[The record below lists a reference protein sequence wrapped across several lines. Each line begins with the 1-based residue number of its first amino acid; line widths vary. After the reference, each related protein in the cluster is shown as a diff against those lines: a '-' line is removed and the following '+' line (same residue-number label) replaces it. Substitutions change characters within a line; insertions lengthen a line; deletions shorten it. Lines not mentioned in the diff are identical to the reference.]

1 MCRLTVVSCVS
12 CRFALTK
19 LDILDDQPIIKI
31 GVAYVVNGQKIDY
44 YPSMSTVTSA
54 SAARLRIKQQQEMF
68 SNFKTMKLRVQL
80 RHPLT
85 LIFTL
90 VHSLPYLYSFLL
102 LPFSFSYSFCGRVV
116 YVAEV
121 LVVIHYLFVE
131 VARIL

>member
-1 MCRLTVVSCVS
+1 MCRLTVVCCVS

-68 SNFKTMKLRVQL
+68 SDFTMMKLRVQL

-85 LIFTL
+85 LIVTL

-102 LPFSFSYSFCGRVV
+102 LPFYRSTQLC
-116 YVAEV
+116 
-121 LVVIHYLFVE
+121 
-131 VARIL
+131 